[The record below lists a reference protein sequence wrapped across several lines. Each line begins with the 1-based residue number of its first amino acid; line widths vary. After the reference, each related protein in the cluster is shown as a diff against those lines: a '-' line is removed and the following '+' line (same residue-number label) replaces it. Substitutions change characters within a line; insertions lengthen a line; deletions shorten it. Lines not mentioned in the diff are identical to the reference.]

1 LSRRRRGKE
10 RERPPTIVHRSP
22 SARVAEAAVP
32 VEAAVLPEPPVVP
45 SEPAAPPRPFPA
57 PVEERTAPP
66 PPPAPSPPEA
76 PTAAPVS
83 ADATRPPGC
92 DPYHFWEVAYERGEL
107 GADGV
112 WRFPHRCRNCGLE
125 LLASDV
131 SAATAQA
138 DARG

>member
-1 LSRRRRGKE
+1 M
-10 RERPPTIVHRSP
+10 
-22 SARVAEAAVP
+22 P

-45 SEPAAPPRPFPA
+45 SEPAAPARPFPA

-66 PPPAPSPPEA
+66 LSPA
-76 PTAAPVS
+76 
-83 ADATRPPGC
+83 ATRPPEC

-131 SAATAQA
+131 SDATARA